1 MNTFL
6 RTIGALGLLAASTVY
21 CQAEEIYLRAVSAFP
36 PNLEFSKQFQVFI
49 DRVNRN
55 GKGVV
60 SIQLVGGPEAIP
72 VQQQDTAIRN
82 GVFDIQMGPASYYNG
97 VVPEADALFGAT
109 VGPVEARANGAT
121 ALLNNI
127 WRQKLNAEF
136 IGWQSG
142 GIPFYVYLVD
152 APRFTPDGLLDL
164 SGIQMRSTPA
174 YREWFERLGGNNV
187 MLQTSEMFT
196 AMERGI
202 VRGVGWPAI
211 SFTDI
216 GVHKFLKYRVAPPVW
231 QLDLVIMMNASKWDT
246 LPDDAKSIIA
256 LAAAEHEKATE
267 ADFLAI
273 AEKEKKL
280 LEDAGM
286 QMINV
291 TNPELH
297 RKVAHDL
304 VWERLEKRDPT
315 NAAALREK
323 LYTR

>member
-1 MNTFL
+1 MDFFY
-6 RTIGALGLLAASTVY
+6 RTIGTLLFVVASTVY
-21 CQAEEIYLRAVSAFP
+21 SQADEISLRAVSAFP
-36 PNLEFSKQFQVFI
+36 PNLEFSKQFQTFI
-49 DRVNRN
+49 DKVNRD
-55 GKGVV
+55 GKGLV

-82 GVFDIQMGPASYYNG
+82 GVLDIQMGPASYYNG
-97 VVPEADALFGAT
+97 IVPEADALFGAT
-109 VGPVEARANGAT
+109 VDPVEARANGAT
-121 ALLNNI
+121 ALLNKI

-142 GIPFYVYLVD
+142 GIPFYVYLID
-152 APRFTPDGLLDL
+152 APKFSSEGILDL
-164 SGIQMRSTPA
+164 TGIQMRSTPA
-174 YREWFERLGGNNV
+174 YREWFERLGANNV
-187 MLQTSEMFT
+187 MLQTSEIFT

-231 QLDLVIMMNASKWDT
+231 QLDLVIMMNASKWDA
-246 LPDDAKSIIA
+246 LPDDAKSIIT
-256 LAAAEHEKATE
+256 LAATEHEMATQ
-267 ADFLAI
+267 ADFSAI
-273 AEKEKKL
+273 AERERAL
-280 LEDAGM
+280 LEASDM

-291 TNPELH
+291 PNPELH

-304 VWERLEKRDPT
+304 VWERLEQRDPT
-315 NAAALREK
+315 NAAALKEK